1 MSPSASLAAGVNEY
15 VEFTETDASVEPE
28 IFGAALLGEGEG
40 EGEGSGEGVGSGVP
54 GAGLGLG
61 AVPAGGVIVDSGVAD
76 AVDASPPS
84 PPPHPANPAAMQ
96 TNSAKEEDRDRGE
109 RAAPVMYVILVLPTR
124 ALSRTPEQVA
134 VEHEQRTQAVDHRE
148 TRKRRT

>member
-1 MSPSASLAAGVNEY
+1 VNEY
-15 VEFTETDASVEPE
+15 VEFIVTDASVEPE
-28 IFGAALLGEGEG
+28 IFGAALPGEGVGLG

-54 GAGLGLG
+54 GAGAGLGLG
-61 AVPAGGVIVDSGVAD
+61 IVPPGGVIVDSGVLD
-76 AVDASPPS
+76 AVDASPS
-84 PPPHPANPAAMQ
+84 PPPHPAKPAAMQ

-109 RAAPVMYVILVLPTR
+109 RAAPVMCVILVLPTR

-134 VEHEQRTQAVDHRE
+134 VEHEQRTQAADHRE